1 MNEGFLE
8 KVTLTLE
15 LIVLTYRRLLTSCY
29 PTTSR
34 DLPNTHNHKCTSA
47 LIRIF
52 IKMPLASNLTH
63 VSKATSVYGQLLM
76 DAMTYMTDQ
85 SSANKEAVQEGL
97 CYLRQFLTCCACA
110 GLLEEAMV
118 SPVCGHHYC
127 APCQTSSPKLKILC
141 RQCRERKHLIEE
153 KQLRIIVACYKQ
165 ICYVLATQHEVETI
179 PPHKKVSE
187 STHKAEDTST
197 STPSLHAID
206 ILTELVKEV
215 TEGTELPR
223 MILHQPIPTK
233 FLARKATMGHGGP
246 VTPSP
251 SSSRVVVSQKSSKSV
266 MVFNGEK
273 SVKMKIETSTPRRT
287 SKLSSYKRKS
297 NSRLT
302 NTVKKVC
309 TESNNTE
316 QNT

>member
-1 MNEGFLE
+1 M
-8 KVTLTLE
+8 
-15 LIVLTYRRLLTSCY
+15 
-29 PTTSR
+29 
-34 DLPNTHNHKCTSA
+34 
-47 LIRIF
+47 
-52 IKMPLASNLTH
+52 KMPLASNLTH

-76 DAMTYMTDQ
+76 DTMTFMTDQ
-85 SSANKEAVQEGL
+85 SSANKESVQEGL

-110 GLLEEAMV
+110 GLLEEAML

-141 RQCRERKHLIEE
+141 RQCRERKNLIEE

-165 ICYVLATQHEVETI
+165 ICYILATQSEGETI
-179 PPHKKVSE
+179 ASQHQSHKKVSE
-187 STHKAEDTST
+187 PTHKAEDTFSSST
-197 STPSLHAID
+197 GIPSVHTID

-215 TEGTELPR
+215 TEGVELPR
-223 MILHQPIPTK
+223 MILHQPIPAK
-233 FLARKATMGHGGP
+233 FLARKATMSPGTQI
-246 VTPSP
+246 TPSP

-287 SKLSSYKRKS
+287 SKLSNYKRKS

>member
-1 MNEGFLE
+1 
-8 KVTLTLE
+8 
-15 LIVLTYRRLLTSCY
+15 
-29 PTTSR
+29 
-34 DLPNTHNHKCTSA
+34 
-47 LIRIF
+47 
-52 IKMPLASNLTH
+52 MPLASNLTH

-76 DAMTYMTDQ
+76 DTMTFMTDQ
-85 SSANKEAVQEGL
+85 SSANKIAVQEGL

-141 RQCRERKHLIEE
+141 RQCRERKNLIEE

-165 ICYVLATQHEVETI
+165 ICYILATQREGEII
-179 PPHKKVSE
+179 PPQPQSHKKVSGP
-187 STHKAEDTST
+187 THKAEDTFSSST
-197 STPSLHAID
+197 DNPSLHAVD
-206 ILTELVKEV
+206 ILAELVKEV
-215 TEGTELPR
+215 TEGAELPR

-233 FLARKATMGHGGP
+233 FLARKATMGMCPGTQ
-246 VTPSP
+246 VTPS
-251 SSSRVVVSQKSSKSV
+251 SSSGRVVVSQKSSKSV

-287 SKLSSYKRKS
+287 SKLSTYKRKS
-297 NSRLT
+297 NSRST
-302 NTVKKVC
+302 NNVKKVC

-316 QNT
+316 QNK

>member
-1 MNEGFLE
+1 
-8 KVTLTLE
+8 
-15 LIVLTYRRLLTSCY
+15 
-29 PTTSR
+29 
-34 DLPNTHNHKCTSA
+34 
-47 LIRIF
+47 
-52 IKMPLASNLTH
+52 MPLASNLTH

-76 DAMTYMTDQ
+76 DAMTFMTDQ
-85 SSANKEAVQEGL
+85 SSGNKEAVQEGL

-127 APCQTSSPKLKILC
+127 APCQTSNPKLKILC

-165 ICYVLATQHEVETI
+165 ICYILATQREGETI
-179 PPHKKVSE
+179 PPQPQTHKKESE

-197 STPSLHAID
+197 STLSFHTID

-233 FLARKATMGHGGP
+233 FLARKATMGPGIQ

-251 SSSRVVVSQKSSKSV
+251 SSNRVVVSQKSSKSV

-287 SKLSSYKRKS
+287 SKLSNYKRKS